1 MMRKEGEVMNKK
13 IKMTLYAIFFF
24 TAGLIAAFSCN
35 NLVYGNI
42 PGSDAKK
49 PETVA
54 SFPAV
59 HDYSLPSTLSL
70 CGEMI
75 PLENPHVWEML
86 DREFNITV
94 WDRAQV
100 IMYLKRA
107 GRYFPFIE
115 KNLSEAGMPMDLK
128 YLAVAESALLTYS
141 QSRKGAKGMWQF
153 MRLAARSNGLR
164 RDNIVD
170 ERLNF
175 EHSTKAAIKYL
186 KYLKRKFNTWPLAL
200 AAYNG
205 GETRIRKAIR
215 EQKTSDY
222 YRLNLP
228 LETERYIFRIAAIKL
243 VMENPKSYGYNLYNE
258 SIYRPRKHDVMVVNI
273 KNPVHIADFAESLGT
288 DFKSIKELNPQ
299 FLKSHFPIG
308 KYEVNIPYGLGKKT
322 EDPIKK
328 PEHQTPSPLDD
339 LVD

>member
-1 MMRKEGEVMNKK
+1 MNKK
-13 IKMTLYAIFFF
+13 IKMTLFAVFFF

-35 NLVYGNI
+35 NIVYGNI
-42 PGSDAKK
+42 PGPDAEK

-54 SFPAV
+54 SFQAV
-59 HDYSLPSTLSL
+59 HDFPLPRTLTL
-70 CGEMI
+70 CGETI
-75 PLENPHVWEML
+75 PLENSHVWEML

-100 IMYLKRA
+100 FMYLKRA
-107 GRYFPFIE
+107 ERYFPYIE
-115 KNLSEAGMPMDLK
+115 KKLSEAGMPMDLK
-128 YLAVAESALLTYS
+128 YIAVAESALLTH
-141 QSRKGAKGMWQF
+141 SRSRVGAKGMWQF

-164 RDNIVD
+164 RDRIVD

-215 EQKTSDY
+215 EQKTRDY

-228 LETERYIFRIAAIKL
+228 LETERYVFRIAAIKI
-243 VMENPKSYGYNLYNE
+243 VMDNPARYGYHLSQE
-258 SIYRPRKHDVMVVNI
+258 RAYRPHKYDTIHVNI
-273 KNPVHIADFAESLGT
+273 KKTIHITEFAQSFGT
-288 DFKSIKELNPQ
+288 DFKAVKELNPQ
-299 FLKSHFPIG
+299 FLKSYLPQG
-308 KYEVNIPYGLGKKT
+308 KYTVNVPHGLGEKT
-322 EDPIKK
+322 KDPIKK
-328 PEHQTPSPLDD
+328 PEPQTQSPLDS

>member
-1 MMRKEGEVMNKK
+1 MNKK
-13 IKMTLYAIFFF
+13 IKMTLFAVFFF
-24 TAGLIAAFSCN
+24 TTGLIAAFSCN
-35 NLVYGNI
+35 NIVYGNI
-42 PGSDAKK
+42 PGPDAEK
-49 PETVA
+49 PGTVA
-54 SFPAV
+54 FFQAV
-59 HDYSLPSTLSL
+59 HDFSLPRTLTL

-100 IMYLKRA
+100 FMYLKRA
-107 GRYFPFIE
+107 GRYFPYIE
-115 KNLSEAGMPMDLK
+115 KKLSEAGMPMDLK
-128 YLAVAESALLTYS
+128 YIAVAESALLTH
-141 QSRKGAKGMWQF
+141 SRSRVGAKGMWQF

-164 RDNIVD
+164 RDRIVD

-215 EQKTSDY
+215 EQKTRDY

-228 LETERYIFRIAAIKL
+228 LETERYVFRIAAIKI
-243 VMENPKSYGYNLYNE
+243 VMDNPARYGYHL
-258 SIYRPRKHDVMVVNI
+258 S
-273 KNPVHIADFAESLGT
+273 
-288 DFKSIKELNPQ
+288 
-299 FLKSHFPIG
+299 
-308 KYEVNIPYGLGKKT
+308 
-322 EDPIKK
+322 
-328 PEHQTPSPLDD
+328 
-339 LVD
+339 

>member
-1 MMRKEGEVMNKK
+1 MNKK
-13 IKMTLYAIFFF
+13 IKMTLYAILFF

-59 HDYSLPSTLSL
+59 HDFSLPSTLSL

-86 DREFNITV
+86 DREFSITV

-100 IMYLKRA
+100 FMYLKRA
-107 GRYFPFIE
+107 GRYFPYIE
-115 KNLSEAGMPMDLK
+115 KKLSEAGMPMDLK

-141 QSRKGAKGMWQF
+141 QSRSGARGIWQF
-153 MRLAARSNGLR
+153 MKLAARSNGLR

-175 EHSTKAAIKYL
+175 EYSTKAAIKYL

-205 GETRIRKAIR
+205 GETRIRRAIR

-222 YRLNLP
+222 YRLNLS
-228 LETERYIFRIAAIKL
+228 LETERYIFRIAAIKI
-243 VMENPKSYGYNLYNE
+243 VMENPAHYGYNLYSE
-258 SIYRPRKHDVMVVNI
+258 SIYRPRKHDVVLVDI
-273 KNPVHIADFAESLGT
+273 KNQVHIADFAKSLGT
-288 DFKSIKELNPQ
+288 DFKAIKELNPQ
-299 FLKSHFPIG
+299 FLKSHFPVG
-308 KYEVNIPYGLGKKT
+308 KYKVNVPYGLGEKLK
-322 EDPIKK
+322 I
-328 PEHQTPSPLDD
+328 Q
-339 LVD
+339 

>member
-1 MMRKEGEVMNKK
+1 MDKK
-13 IKMTLYAIFFF
+13 IKMTLFAIFFF

-35 NLVYGNI
+35 NMVYGDI
-42 PGSDAKK
+42 VGSDVEI
-49 PETVA
+49 PETSA
-54 SFPAV
+54 SFSAV
-59 HDYSLPSTLSL
+59 QDFPLPKTLSL

-100 IMYLKRA
+100 FMYLKRA
-107 GRYFPFIE
+107 GRYFPYIE
-115 KNLSEAGMPMDLK
+115 KKLSEAGMPMDLK
-128 YLAVAESALLTYS
+128 YLAVAESALLTHS
-141 QSRKGAKGMWQF
+141 RSRKGAKGMWQF
-153 MRLAARSNGLR
+153 MKLAARSNGLR

-215 EQKTSDY
+215 EQKTKDY

-228 LETERYIFRIAAIKL
+228 LETERYIFRIAAIKI
-243 VMENPKSYGYNLYNE
+243 VMENPVRYGYQLSQE
-258 SIYRPRKHDVMVVNI
+258 RAYRPREYDIIHVNI
-273 KNPVHIADFAESLGT
+273 KKTIYITEFAQFFGT
-288 DFKSIKELNPQ
+288 DFKAVKELNPQ
-299 FLKSHFPIG
+299 FLKSYLPAG
-308 KYEVNIPYGLGKKT
+308 KYTVNV
-322 EDPIKK
+322 PI
-328 PEHQTPSPLDD
+328 TS
-339 LVD
+339 

>member
-1 MMRKEGEVMNKK
+1 MNKK
-13 IKMTLYAIFFF
+13 IKMTLCAVFFF
-24 TAGLIAAFSCN
+24 ITGWIAAFSSN
-35 NLVYGNI
+35 NMVYGNI
-42 PGSDAKK
+42 PGPDAEK

-59 HDYSLPSTLSL
+59 HDFSLPNTLSL

-100 IMYLKRA
+100 FMYLKRA
-107 GRYFPFIE
+107 GRYFPYIE
-115 KNLSEAGMPMDLK
+115 KKLSEAGMPMDLK

-141 QSRKGAKGMWQF
+141 RSHSGARGIWQF
-153 MRLAARSNGLR
+153 MKLAARSNGLTKN
-164 RDNIVD
+164 NIVD

-205 GETRIRKAIR
+205 GETRIRRAMR

-228 LETERYIFRIAAIKL
+228 LETERYIFRIAAIKI
-243 VMENPKSYGYNLYNE
+243 VMENPKSYGYNLYSE
-258 SIYRPRKHDVMVVNI
+258 RIYRPYKHDVVLVDI
-273 KNPVHIADFAESLGT
+273 KNQVHIADFAKSLGT
-288 DFKSIKELNPQ
+288 DFKAIKELNPQ
-299 FLKSHFPIG
+299 FLKNHFPVG
-308 KYEVNIPYGLGKKT
+308 KYKVNVPHGLGKKT
-322 EDPIKK
+322 KDPIKK
-328 PEHQTPSPLDD
+328 PEHQTPLPLDS

>member
-1 MMRKEGEVMNKK
+1 MNEK
-13 IKMTLYAIFFF
+13 IKMILFAVFFF
-24 TAGLIAAFSCN
+24 AAGLIAAFSFN
-35 NLVYGNI
+35 NIVYGNI
-42 PGSDAKK
+42 PGPDAEK

-54 SFPAV
+54 SFHAV
-59 HDYSLPSTLSL
+59 HDFSLPRTLTL
-70 CGEMI
+70 CGETI

-100 IMYLKRA
+100 FMYLKRA
-107 GRYFPFIE
+107 GRYFPYIE
-115 KNLSEAGMPMDLK
+115 KKLSEAGMPMDLK
-128 YLAVAESALLTYS
+128 YLAVAESALLTH
-141 QSRKGAKGMWQF
+141 SRSRVGAKGMWQF

-164 RDNIVD
+164 RDRIVD

-228 LETERYIFRIAAIKL
+228 LETERYVFRIAAIKII
-243 VMENPKSYGYNLYNE
+243 MDNPTRYGYHLSQE
-258 SIYRPRKHDVMVVNI
+258 GAYRPHKYDIIHVNI
-273 KNPVHIADFAESLGT
+273 KKTIYITEFAQFFGT
-288 DFKSIKELNPQ
+288 DFKAVKELNPQ
-299 FLKSHFPIG
+299 FLKSYLPQG
-308 KYEVNIPYGLGKKT
+308 KYTVNV
-322 EDPIKK
+322 PIASSL
-328 PEHQTPSPLDD
+328 PDAI
-339 LVD
+339 VD